1 MRLSCLFAIQNR
13 TEVESS
19 FTVCLDYT
27 GTGRTTKGK
36 EIVYLEPARYYT
48 KGEAGCYTRLTWG
61 ELWVFGWFV
70 AVASNIRWSSSL
82 IKKRE
87 ESSCWPSGITDKCTI
102 VIPDSRINTW
112 QMRLLLGSLGGW
124 CPGWFNGPFTNQSC
138 NRVHYI
144 NSDSGHGKGKRTLAI
159 IPEEMKLCFVGGDK
173 TDIEV

>member
-1 MRLSCLFAIQNR
+1 M
-13 TEVESS
+13 
-19 FTVCLDYT
+19 
-27 GTGRTTKGK
+27 
-36 EIVYLEPARYYT
+36 
-48 KGEAGCYTRLTWG
+48 
-61 ELWVFGWFV
+61 
-70 AVASNIRWSSSL
+70 ASNIRWSSSL

-87 ESSCWPSGITDKCTI
+87 ESSCWKSGITDKCTI

-112 QMRLLLGSLGGW
+112 QMRLLGSLGGW

-144 NSDSGHGKGKRTLAI
+144 NSDNGHGKGKRTLTI